1 MQQFVDHG
9 VPETGAWNSEVRPAL
24 SRLLQHEGLASQEQ
38 VEQAIAEGT
47 RTGERLGEVLLRWAL
62 VDELQLAGLLARQ
75 WELPLLHGE
84 EVARDPAA
92 HSILTAEDARSM
104 GVVPLRWEDGVL
116 RMVAAEP
123 TDERLGEVRR
133 RMPHEVAFG
142 VVTPSTFTRL
152 LAELEASAP
161 ATPPPATAADED
173 RAQGLDELI
182 GLLDDETG
190 RLEALRTKVE
200 QFATIVAERD
210 DTVRRLEHELDAG
223 RTARVHDRL
232 TIDRLQREVE
242 ERDRLL
248 DLVSGKIGDAA
259 AVLRGRSAV

>member
-1 MQQFVDHG
+1 MKQFVDHA
-9 VPETGAWNSEVRPAL
+9 VPETGAQNSEPRPAL
-24 SRLLQHEGLASQEQ
+24 SRLLQEERLASREQ

-75 WELPLLHGE
+75 WDLPLLHGD
-84 EVARDPAA
+84 EVAQDPAA
-92 HSILTAEDARSM
+92 YSILTPEDARGM
-104 GVVPLRWEDGVL
+104 GVVPVWWEDGVL
-116 RMVAAEP
+116 RVVAAEP

-142 VVTPSTFTRL
+142 VVTPSTFRRL
-152 LAELEASAP
+152 LADLEAPAP
-161 ATPPPATAADED
+161 QPAATGED
-173 RAQGLDELI
+173 PSRNFDELI

-190 RLEALRTKVE
+190 RLEALREKVE
-200 QFATIVAERD
+200 QFAKIVAERD

-223 RTARVHDRL
+223 RNARLHDRL

-248 DLVSGKIGDAA
+248 DLVSGKIGDASA
-259 AVLRGRSAV
+259 ALRARNVV

>member
-24 SRLLQHEGLASQEQ
+24 SRLLQEEGLASQEQ

-84 EVARDPAA
+84 EVAQDPAA
-92 HSILTAEDARSM
+92 CSILTPEDARRM
-104 GVVPLRWEDGVL
+104 GVVPMWWEDGVL
-116 RMVAAEP
+116 RVVAADP

-152 LAELEASAP
+152 LADLEASAQ
-161 ATPPPATAADED
+161 ATPYAAATGED
-173 RAQGLDELI
+173 SSRNFDELI

-190 RLEALRTKVE
+190 RLEALREKVE
-200 QFATIVAERD
+200 QFAKIVAERD

-223 RTARVHDRL
+223 RNARLHDRL

-259 AVLRGRSAV
+259 AVLRGRSVV